1 MPNTQNGKV
10 ILKVVPVHVMKAHGE
25 AGVEHL
31 SILVLD
37 GSVWLVSRSRRF
49 VPVGKETTVTT
60 ERDVCGPQ
68 GRSGCWRDNLFPLLG
83 IEPRLPQPV
92 SPQLSR
98 RSYAGL

>member
-10 ILKVVPVHVMKAHGE
+10 ILKVVPVHVMKAHGG
-25 AGVEHL
+25 AGVERL

-68 GRSGCWRDNLFPLLG
+68 GRSGCWREQSLSPTGNRTTITTAG
-83 IEPRLPQPV
+83 QP
-92 SPQLSR
+92 
-98 RSYAGL
+98 AA